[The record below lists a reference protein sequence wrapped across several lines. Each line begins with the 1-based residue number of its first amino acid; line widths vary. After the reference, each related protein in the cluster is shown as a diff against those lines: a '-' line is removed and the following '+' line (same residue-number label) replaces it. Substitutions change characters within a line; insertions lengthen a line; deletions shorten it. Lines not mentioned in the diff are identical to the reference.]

1 MWGCSGDYPPCYG
14 RSARGSSEGKG
25 QTAEAITLLKKLS
38 AKYPEDDLIA
48 YNTAEMLENEARE
61 GLARVF
67 GRRVAEKR
75 MANLRLTDWYYEQ
88 GNYKEAKKCAE
99 EILSVGGDDTFL
111 ETLQKINT
119 ELEREMKLEYAQNHD
134 PGLGL
139 DLGWCYLRDGRT
151 DLGIRTVRELEAKV
165 PADRCEEYL
174 GLMTKLPRS
183 WAEYEKAARSS
194 GIQMPKRRKKTETG
208 SDSHI

>member
-1 MWGCSGDYPPCYG
+1 MEICRASLY
-14 RSARGSSEGKG
+14 EGKG

-48 YNTAEMLENEARE
+48 YNTAEILWRNEGRVEASAIYESLRE
-61 GLARVF
+61 KLP
-67 GRRVAEKR
+67 KHY

-119 ELEREMKLEYAQNHD
+119 ELEREMKREYAQNHD

-139 DLGWCYLRDGRT
+139 DLGWCYLQDGMT

-174 GLMTKLPRS
+174 GLMTKLL
-183 WAEYEKAARSS
+183 AEAA
-194 GIQMPKRRKKTETG
+194 E
-208 SDSHI
+208 